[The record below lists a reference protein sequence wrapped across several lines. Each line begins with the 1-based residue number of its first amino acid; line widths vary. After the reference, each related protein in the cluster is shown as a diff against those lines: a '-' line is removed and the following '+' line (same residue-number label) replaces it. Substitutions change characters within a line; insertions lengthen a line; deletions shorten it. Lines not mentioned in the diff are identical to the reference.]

1 MEVLTMKNKLE
12 KIYAIQQLA
21 MNMRESG
28 LGSDSAKIL
37 VLDLVQML
45 ADESEGSEKT
55 ALQDLYD
62 FVVTNL

>member
-1 MEVLTMKNKLE
+1 MKNKLE